1 MSADLIFVSA
11 EASGDEMS
19 VDVIREIRKHA
30 PDYHIAAVGGDG
42 LHDVGLTSP
51 IDVSPLGV
59 VGLIEGLKIY
69 KEVIRIADETV
80 AFIIDENPR
89 AVVLVDSW
97 GFSIRVAQRLKKQA
111 PHIKVIKLIGPQV
124 WATRPGRAKTLSDC
138 VDHLLCIHAF
148 EVPFY
153 EPYNLPCTVIGNP
166 ALHRLP
172 KGNPQRFR
180 QEEGLE
186 PDEKVLLVLPGSRS
200 SEIKKVAPELAR
212 AACLTSEECQ
222 VRTYVLVAHSAET
235 ALKSQELIWPNN
247 TIFFSDLERKADL
260 MAASTFAL
268 ACSGTVTT
276 EVAAQGTP
284 MLVGYKMGW
293 LTWTIAKAF
302 LLKIQYASLINIAL
316 DREAIPEF
324 LQGDLVADDMAT
336 CARAYLESDEQ
347 RDVQKRDLKKALDK
361 MGWDD
366 APADEIAAKSI
377 LDQIS

>member
-1 MSADLIFVSA
+1 
-11 EASGDEMS
+11 
-19 VDVIREIRKHA
+19 
-30 PDYHIAAVGGDG
+30 
-42 LHDVGLTSP
+42 
-51 IDVSPLGV
+51 
-59 VGLIEGLKIY
+59 
-69 KEVIRIADETV
+69 
-80 AFIIDENPR
+80 
-89 AVVLVDSW
+89 
-97 GFSIRVAQRLKKQA
+97 
-111 PHIKVIKLIGPQV
+111 
-124 WATRPGRAKTLSDC
+124 
-138 VDHLLCIHAF
+138 
-148 EVPFY
+148 
-153 EPYNLPCTVIGNP
+153 
-166 ALHRLP
+166 
-172 KGNPQRFR
+172 
-180 QEEGLE
+180 
-186 PDEKVLLVLPGSRS
+186 
-200 SEIKKVAPELAR
+200 
-212 AACLTSEECQ
+212 
-222 VRTYVLVAHSAET
+222 
-235 ALKSQELIWPNN
+235 
-247 TIFFSDLERKADL
+247 